1 MRISDQLHVFTHRIG
16 LFTHKVKGSNIGSDL
31 GFYLIS
37 TVKSYGYYYYLY
49 IYKTHFQADRLQIT
63 VQPLGFTNIN
73 PMSAGAT
80 A

>member
-1 MRISDQLHVFTHRIG
+1 MRISDQLHTFTHRIG
-16 LFTHKVKGSNIGSDL
+16 LFTHKAKGLNIGSDL

-37 TVKSYGYYYYLY
+37 TVKSCGYYYYLY